1 MTVIDAHVL
10 SLTLAGPFVAAL
22 VLLLLPERAG
32 RAVRLVSVAGALV
45 PLATSLFVLARYD
58 AARGGFQFVEQYPLV
73 SRLGLSWHLGADGIA
88 VPLLF
93 LTAVIH
99 VTAVFTSWTTK
110 DRSKEFYLFVA
121 LLVTGVYG
129 VFISLDLFVLF
140 LFYELAVLPMY
151 VLIGV
156 WGSSMDVPGRGP
168 FRSLFAKV
176 GVGLK
181 EYGAMKLTLYLLAGS
196 AFILVGIL
204 LLWVEG
210 GKQLGAP
217 TFDYVALSR
226 AAFTGAMGRTMFLL
240 FYVGFGVLAG
250 IWPLHTWSPDG
261 HAAAPAAGSM
271 MHAGVLMKLGAYG
284 VLRVGFGLLPEATHQ
299 LAWLVGTIAVINIV
313 YGALGAGWQ
322 KDIKY
327 LIAYS
332 SVSHM
337 GIVMLGLAT
346 LNAVG
351 ITGAVYQMVAHG
363 IMTAL
368 LFTIV
373 NLVYAKSH
381 LRDMT
386 RMGGYARVMP
396 GLATF
401 FVIAGLSSLGLPG
414 LAGFVAEFLVFIG
427 AWTSAHSWWAIP
439 GVVGAL
445 ITALY
450 VLRAV
455 RTIFLGPLRADGHEI
470 HDAHGVEWV
479 SLVALSGCLVL
490 LGVWPRVLLG
500 ALGPGVAELLAR
512 LAGVAR

>member
-1 MTVIDAHVL
+1 MAGHIL
-10 SLTLAGPFVAAL
+10 SLTLLGPFVAAVV
-22 VLLLLPERAG
+22 VLLLPQSARLPI
-32 RAVRLVSVAGALV
+32 RLASLAGALV
-45 PLATSLFVLARYD
+45 PAVTSAIVLARYD
-58 AARGGFQFVEQYPLV
+58 VARGGFQFVEQIPLIP
-73 SRLGLSWHLGADGIA
+73 RLGVSWHLGADGIA
-88 VPLLF
+88 VALLV
-93 LTAVIH
+93 LTALIH
-99 VTAVFTSWTTK
+99 VTSIFTSWSLK
-110 DRSKEFYLFVA
+110 SREKEFFLFVA

-129 VFISLDLFVLF
+129 VFASLDLFLFF

-151 VLIGV
+151 VLIGI

-168 FRSLFAKV
+168 FGGFFKKV

-196 AFILVGIL
+196 AFILVGIFV
-204 LLWVEG
+204 LWVEG
-210 GKQLGAP
+210 GH
-217 TFDYVALSR
+217 TFDYLALSR
-226 AAFTGAMGRTMFLL
+226 AAFAGGTGRTLFLL

-250 IWPLHTWSPDG
+250 IWPFHTWSPDG

-284 VLRVGFGLLPEATHQ
+284 VLRIGFGLLPEAAQ
-299 LAWLVGTIAVINIV
+299 DLAWLVGLVAVINIV

-337 GIVMLGLAT
+337 GIVMLGMAT
-346 LNAVG
+346 LNAAG
-351 ITGAVYQMVAHG
+351 LSGSVYQMVAHG

-368 LFTIV
+368 FFTLV
-373 NLVYAKSH
+373 NLVYDISH

-386 RMGGYARVMP
+386 KMGGFAHAMP
-396 GLATF
+396 ALATF

-414 LAGFVAEFLVFIG
+414 LAGFVAELLVFLG
-427 AWTSAHSWWAIP
+427 AWTSAHPWWLVP
-439 GVVGAL
+439 GVVGAV

-455 RTIFLGPLRADGHEI
+455 RTLFLGAPPEDLHLRDVRGS
-470 HDAHGVEWV
+470 EWATCV
-479 SLVALSGCLVL
+479 LLGGALLV
-490 LGVWPRVLLG
+490 LGVWPKL
-500 ALGPGVAELLAR
+500 LLAPVT
-512 LAGVAR
+512 AGVGEMLQRLGR

>member
-1 MTVIDAHVL
+1 
-10 SLTLAGPFVAAL
+10 
-22 VLLLLPERAG
+22 
-32 RAVRLVSVAGALV
+32 
-45 PLATSLFVLARYD
+45 
-58 AARGGFQFVEQYPLV
+58 
-73 SRLGLSWHLGADGIA
+73 
-88 VPLLF
+88 
-93 LTAVIH
+93 
-99 VTAVFTSWTTK
+99 VFTSWSLK
-110 DRSKEFYLFVA
+110 EREKEFFLFLA

-129 VFISLDLFVLF
+129 VFVSLDLFLFF

-151 VLIGV
+151 VLIGI
-156 WGSSMDVPGRGP
+156 WGSSMEIEGRGP
-168 FRSLFAKV
+168 FGGLFKKV

-196 AFILVGIL
+196 AFILVGIF

-217 TFDYVALSR
+217 TFDYVELSK
-226 AAFTGAMGRTMFLL
+226 AAFHGGLGRTMFLL

-250 IWPLHTWSPDG
+250 IWPFHTWSPDG

-284 VLRVGFGLLPEATHQ
+284 VLRVGFGLLPEATHE
-299 LAWLVGTIAVINIV
+299 LAWLVGLIAVINIV

-337 GIVMLGLAT
+337 GIVMLGMAT
-346 LNAVG
+346 LNEAG
-351 ITGAVYQMVAHG
+351 ISGSVYQMVAHG

-368 LFTIV
+368 FFTLV
-373 NLVYAKSH
+373 NLVYNISH
-381 LRDMT
+381 VRDMT
-386 RMGGYARVMP
+386 KMGGFAHRMP
-396 GLATF
+396 GIATF

-414 LAGFVAEFLVFIG
+414 LAGFVAEFLVFLG
-427 AWTSAHSWWAIP
+427 AWTSAHPWWLFP
-439 GVVGAL
+439 GVVGAF

-455 RTIFLGPLRADGHEI
+455 RMIFLGPAPERHEELR
-470 HDAHGVEWV
+470 DARGFEWATFV
-479 SLVALSGCLVL
+479 VLGGALVV
-490 LGVWPRVLLG
+490 LGVWPRILLIPLN
-500 ALGPGVAELLAR
+500 AGVAELLAR
-512 LAGVAR
+512 LGN

>member
-1 MTVIDAHVL
+1 MTHLL
-10 SLTLAGPFVAAL
+10 SLTIFSPFLAAL
-22 VLLLLPERAG
+22 VLLALPQRAKLAI
-32 RAVRLVSVAGALV
+32 RIVSLAGALV
-45 PLATSLFVLARYD
+45 PCATSLLLLARYD
-58 AARGGFQFVEQYPLV
+58 AALSGFQFVSAVPLIP
-73 SRLGLSWHLGADGIA
+73 SLGLSWHMGVDGIA
-88 VPLLF
+88 VPLVF
-93 LTAVIH
+93 LTALIH
-99 VTAVFTSWTTK
+99 LTSIFTSWTLK
-110 DRSKEFYLFVA
+110 EREKEFFLFVA

-129 VFISLDLFVLF
+129 VFISLDLFLFF

-151 VLIGV
+151 VLIGI
-156 WGSSMDVPGRGP
+156 WGSSMEIPGRGP

-176 GVGLK
+176 GVGQK

-210 GKQLGAP
+210 GRQLGAG
-217 TFDYVALSR
+217 TFDYVALSK
-226 AAFTGAMGRTMFLL
+226 ATFHGGLGRTLFLL

-250 IWPLHTWSPDG
+250 IWPFHTWSPDG

-271 MHAGVLMKLGAYG
+271 LHAGVLMKLGAYG

-299 LAWLVGTIAVINIV
+299 LAWLVGLVAVINII

-337 GIVMLGLAT
+337 GIVMLGMAT
-346 LNAVG
+346 LNEAG
-351 ITGAVYQMVAHG
+351 ITGSVYQMVAHG

-368 LFTIV
+368 FFTLV
-373 NLVYAKSH
+373 NLVYNISH
-381 LRDMT
+381 VRDMT
-386 RMGGYARVMP
+386 KMGGFAHRMP
-396 GLATF
+396 GIAMF

-414 LAGFVAEFLVFIG
+414 LAGFVAEFLVFLG
-427 AWTSAHSWWAIP
+427 AWRAGHPFWLVA
-439 GVVGAL
+439 GVVGAF

-455 RTIFLGPLRADGHEI
+455 RTIFLGPPPTGHAELR
-470 HDAHGVEWV
+470 DARGVEWLSFV
-479 SLVALSGCLVL
+479 ILSAALVI
-490 LGVWPRVLLG
+490 LGVWPRLI
-500 ALGPGVAELLAR
+500 LAP
-512 LAGVAR
+512 LNAGVADFLTRLGN